1 MNKNLG
7 WTPQKE
13 IMHKVIGNKLCSLFD
28 KVEDKFY
35 IEEMTIA
42 EWMKNY
48 QQKTDH
54 QPVGQRLPTDYTTT
68 KAEKIILN
76 IWKGGNVGAITLCE
90 VDTEQYQYESIDG
103 GHRKRAIRDYIAGHF
118 SVGGKFWS
126 ELTIQQKKNFYN
138 KKLVFVIYKL
148 GLTNFEKGELFRDIN
163 TSTDVKHQEMLN
175 SFGDIAVA
183 NVIRETVRIVANI
196 NNEINDLFTK
206 EGDAIESHK
215 FKYLSKY
222 NLQLKQEEFLSKVY
236 FRFWKKFNDKNEK
249 NFVGSASD
257 EDLETMF
264 NDSTDKQIKKISLE
278 VKPLL
283 KFLKEMAIAR
293 NNIFKKKLEWK
304 EQVSLTHLYFYMK
317 DTFGKFKIVDF
328 AGFYKQYNTIYV
340 ATEENMQIIED
351 NPIDKDGISIGVH
364 FTNYAKEWGSV
375 VKINKML
382 EWLTVD
388 FDFTNTE
395 IFQDLDIQRLFPM
408 KMKQNALTK
417 QGYKCYIDGTDLPY
431 DQAEAAHILAW
442 SEGGRT
448 TVDNI
453 AMVHKKYNQD
463 MGTMNVEEYKIIN
476 GYA

>member
-1 MNKNLG
+1 MTTK
-7 WTPQKE
+7 QSVE
-13 IMHKVIGNKLCSLFD
+13 KVIENKLSSIFD
-28 KVEDKFY
+28 NQEDKFY
-35 IEEMTIA
+35 IKEMTIA
-42 EWMKNY
+42 EWMRYY

-54 QPVGQRLPTDYTTT
+54 QPVGQRLPVDYTTT
-68 KAEKIILN
+68 KAENIIVN
-76 IWKGGNVGAITLCE
+76 IWKGGTVGAITLCE
-90 VDTEQYQYESIDG
+90 VDTKDYKYESIDG

-118 SVGGKFWS
+118 SAGGKFWS

-138 KKLVFVIYKL
+138 KKLVFVIYKI
-148 GLTNFEKGELFRDIN
+148 GLTNFEKGKLFRDIN

-183 NVIRETVRIVANI
+183 NAIRETVRIVANI
-196 NNEINDLFTK
+196 NNEIDDLFTK
-206 EGDAIESHK
+206 EGDSVESHK

-222 NLQLKQEEFLSKVY
+222 NLQLKQEEFISKVY
-236 FRFWKKFNDKNEK
+236 YRFWKKFNDKNEK

-264 NDSTDKQIKKISLE
+264 NNSTDKEIEKIQKE

-293 NNIFKKKLEWK
+293 NNFFKGQKLQWK

-328 AGFYKQYNTIYV
+328 AGFYEQYNKVYV
-340 ATEENMQIIED
+340 SIEENMEVIED
-351 NPIDKDGISIGVH
+351 NPIDKDGITIGVH

-375 VKINKML
+375 VKIKKML
-382 EWLTVD
+382 EWLTAD
-388 FDFTNTE
+388 FDFTNTA
-395 IFQDLDIQRLFPM
+395 IFQDLDVQRLFPM
-408 KMKQNALTK
+408 KMKQNTLTK
-417 QGYKCYIDGTDLPY
+417 QNFKCYVDGDNLFY
-431 DQAEAAHILAW
+431 DQAEAAHIVAW
-442 SEGGRT
+442 SLGGRT

-453 AMVHKKYNQD
+453 AMVRKEHNQD

-476 GYA
+476 GFA